1 METIQ
6 IVLDR
11 QLLDSTDKA
20 ARRLKQ
26 NRSALVRTALHDYLS
41 RLEIRMKE
49 ERERA
54 GYERIP
60 EDVAEA
66 RIWES
71 EAMWPAE

>member
-20 ARRLKQ
+20 AKRLKQ
-26 NRSALVRTALHDYLS
+26 NRSALVRMAFNDYLK
-41 RLEIRMKE
+41 RLEARVLE
-49 ERERA
+49 ERDRA
-54 GYERIP
+54 GYARIP